1 MGEIAIRT
9 AGPEDVGTLLR
20 LIRRLAEFERL
31 ADEVRASEA
40 DLLREGFGRLPRYE
54 ALLAEEDGEAIGF
67 ALFFHSFSTFE
78 GRSGLHLEDIFV
90 VDAARGRGVGRKLM
104 ARLAAIAAER
114 DCARLDLSVLHW
126 NPARRFYDRLGMK
139 QMTDWIPYR
148 LAGAG
153 LAQLAA
159 EARFQEPGPRNQD

>member
-1 MGEIAIRT
+1 MGEILIRS
-9 AGPEDVGTLLR
+9 AGPQDVSTLLR
-20 LIRRLAEFERL
+20 LIRELAEFERL
-31 ADEVRASEA
+31 AHEVRATEA
-40 DLLREGFGRLPRYE
+40 DLLREGFGPAPRYE
-54 ALLAEEDGEAIGF
+54 ALLAEEGGRAIGF
-67 ALFFHSFSTFE
+67 ALFFHTFSTFE

-90 VDAARGRGVGRKLM
+90 ADAARGRGVGRKLM

-139 QMTDWIPYR
+139 QMADWLPYR

-153 LAQLAA
+153 LAQLAQ
-159 EARFQEPGPRNQD
+159 EAKDQD

>member
-1 MGEIAIRT
+1 MGEIAIRS

-20 LIRRLAEFERL
+20 LIRELAEFEKL

-40 DLLREGFGRLPRYE
+40 DLLCEGFGPTPRYE
-54 ALLAEEDGEAIGF
+54 ALLAEGDGVAIGF
-67 ALFFHSFSTFE
+67 ALFFHTFSTFE

-90 VDAARGRGVGRKLM
+90 VEAARGRGVGRKLM

-114 DCARLDLSVLHW
+114 NCARLDLSVLHW

-139 QMTDWIPYR
+139 HMADWLPYR

-159 EARFQEPGPRNQD
+159 ECKDQD

>member
-1 MGEIAIRT
+1 MGEIVIR
-9 AGPEDVGTLLR
+9 AAEPQDVGTLLR
-20 LIRRLAEFERL
+20 LIRELAEFEQL
-31 ADEVRASEA
+31 SHEVRATEA
-40 DLLREGFGRLPRYE
+40 DLLREGFGRTPRYE
-54 ALLAEEDGEAIGF
+54 ALLAEEDGRALGF
-67 ALFFHSFSTFE
+67 ALYFHNFSTFE

-90 VDAARGRGVGRKLM
+90 RDEARGRGIGRKLM

-139 QMTDWIPYR
+139 QMAEWLPYR
-148 LAGAG
+148 LAGPG

-159 EARFQEPGPRNQD
+159 EAKDQD